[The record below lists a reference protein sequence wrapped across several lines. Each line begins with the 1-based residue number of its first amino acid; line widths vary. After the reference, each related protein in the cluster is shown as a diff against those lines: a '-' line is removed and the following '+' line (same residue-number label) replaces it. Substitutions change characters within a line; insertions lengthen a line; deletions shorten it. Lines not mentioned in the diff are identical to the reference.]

1 MIIRYLLIVF
11 FVFINIAFSTSNVN
25 NDLYEGK
32 CKTNYRIKKI
42 VLDAGHGGNDSGC
55 KNNDITEK
63 TITLKIVKKIG
74 ELIAEKYPDID
85 IVYTRKKDVFVPLF
99 ERSDIANNAKADLFI
114 SIHCNAMPN
123 PKKNGHIFGT
133 ETYTLGLH
141 KVESNLEVAKRENNS
156 ILLEKDY
163 LKNYNGYDPNS
174 PLSHILLSQFQ
185 RGFMGQSIKFAEL
198 VESKFSAVA
207 KRKSKGVKQAG
218 FLVLHQTAMPS
229 VLIETGFLS
238 NEEECQF
245 LASDDGQLTIANS
258 IVKSFVA
265 YKNKMEENE
274 NGEEESIADAP
285 KVKKTEK
292 IDKKDKAD
300 KKSESLVINRTY
312 RIQIA
317 ALSKKPDLN
326 SKKWSEIEKVQVE
339 MEKGLFKCYSMDYE
353 NYSDAKAE
361 INRLKNI
368 GFKDV
373 FLVIYENGKKLF

>member
-1 MIIRYLLIVF
+1 MIIRYVLILF
-11 FVFINIAFSTSNVN
+11 LIFINMEDITSSVYRNF
-25 NDLYEGK
+25 NDGK
-32 CKTNYRIKKI
+32 GKTNYRIKKI

-55 KNNDITEK
+55 KNDDVNEK
-63 TITLKIVKKIG
+63 TITLKIVKKLG
-74 ELIAEKYPDID
+74 ALITEKYPDIEV
-85 IVYTRKKDVFVPLF
+85 IYTRKKDVFIPLY

-141 KVESNLEVAKRENNS
+141 KVESNLEVAKRENKS

-198 VESKFSAVA
+198 VESKFTDIGN
-207 KRKSKGVKQAG
+207 RKSKGVKQAG

-238 NEEECQF
+238 NDKECKF
-245 LASDDGQLTIANS
+245 LDSDDGQDDIANS
-258 IVKSFVA
+258 IFGAFTA
-265 YKNKMEENE
+265 YKNKMEENGNE
-274 NGEEESIADAP
+274 DAEI
-285 KVKKTEK
+285 VEVEKKTK
-292 IDKKDKAD
+292 STKKSKKDFEER
-300 KKSESLVINRTY
+300 KSEPISISRTY

-317 ALSKKPDLN
+317 ALSKKPDLK
-326 SKKWSEIEKVQVE
+326 SKKWSEIKGVQIMQE
-339 MEKGLFKCYSMDYE
+339 NGLYKCYSADYE
-353 NYSDAKAE
+353 DYSEAKE
-361 INRLKNI
+361 YIKQLKSK
-368 GFKDV
+368 GFNDV
-373 FLVIYENGKKLF
+373 FLVMYENGKKLF